1 MQGNLPMSR
10 ARALAPAELRHLLAF
25 VSRRRH
31 ALRNATQLLLTY
43 WAGMRVGEV
52 AALRYDDV
60 VDGNRRIRL
69 QVAVPQG
76 VGRPPRT
83 VMLSAKMRRQLAIY
97 INAYPPITMDRPL
110 FYTQKSAGW
119 SANTLTQHFFHLYRA
134 AGLEGSSQSGR
145 RTFVSSL
152 ARRGIGLEVVGALA
166 GHRRVAATRAAIDSG
181 DPRRDAIEHW

>member
-1 MQGNLPMSR
+1 MSR
-10 ARALAPAELRHLLAF
+10 ARTLSPSELRHLLAF

-52 AALRYDDV
+52 AALRYEDV

-69 QVAVPQG
+69 QVAVAQG
-76 VGRPPRT
+76 TGRPPRL
-83 VMLSAKMRRQLAIY
+83 VLLSARMRRQLAIY
-97 INAYPPITMDRPL
+97 INAYPPAAMDRPL
-110 FYTQKSAGW
+110 FYTQKRSGW

-152 ARRGIGLEVVGALA
+152 ARRGIGMELVRSLA
-166 GHRRVAATRAAIDSG
+166 GHRRVSATRAAMDPG
-181 DPRRDAIEHW
+181 DPARDAIEHF